1 MKAPP
6 IKVAI
11 KMPMPAAG
19 RALGAGRAVL
29 AQFAHHP
36 PTREA
41 ASPERMKRPGHAHGP
56 HN

>member
-19 RALGAGRAVL
+19 RALGAGRSVL
-29 AQFAHHP
+29 AQFAHHAP
-36 PTREA
+36 AKVEEPA
-41 ASPERMKRPGHAHGP
+41 RMKRPHGGKGP